1 MITIETFNEEEQKDR
16 FYSIMGPHFAS
27 LDHKEI
33 MGGWQLYN
41 KTGSIWFLLFEYN
54 KLASFGALF
63 NNKTHLCLD
72 CFITL
77 EPFRKKGYAKE
88 LLTEIIKLAEN
99 KREEI
104 RLITNNDIMFNIV
117 SKFGFSLKSRRGS
130 YSVMKKE
137 IKQK

>member
-41 KTGSIWFLLFEYN
+41 KPDSIWFLLFEDN
-54 KLASFGALF
+54 KLASFAALF
-63 NNKTHLCLD
+63 NNKSHLFLD
-72 CFITL
+72 CFMTL
-77 EPFRKKGYAKE
+77 EPFKKKGYAKE

-99 KREEI
+99 KREEV
-104 RLITNNDIMFNIV
+104 RLITNNDIM
-117 SKFGFSLKSRRGS
+117 
-130 YSVMKKE
+130 
-137 IKQK
+137 